1 MADRGGEHVA
11 GGFGVLALDAVAGL
25 TGPVQTVAAVPLP
38 DGRDP
43 ARFRQPD
50 RTVRLW
56 EVVEE
61 EEEAVPRVP
70 GHLADVIAR
79 SCDMLDRTRDAT
91 AIADLLRARSA

>member
-11 GGFGVLALDAVAGL
+11 GGFGVLALDAVASL

-38 DGRDP
+38 DGRVP

-56 EVVEE
+56 EVVE

-79 SCDMLDRTRDAT
+79 SCDLLDRTRDAT

>member
-1 MADRGGEHVA
+1 MAA
-11 GGFGVLALDAVAGL
+11 L

-38 DGRDP
+38 DGRVP
-43 ARFRQPD
+43 ARVRQ
-50 RTVRLW
+50 W
-56 EVVEE
+56 EVVE

-79 SCDMLDRTRDAT
+79 SCDLLDRTRDAT